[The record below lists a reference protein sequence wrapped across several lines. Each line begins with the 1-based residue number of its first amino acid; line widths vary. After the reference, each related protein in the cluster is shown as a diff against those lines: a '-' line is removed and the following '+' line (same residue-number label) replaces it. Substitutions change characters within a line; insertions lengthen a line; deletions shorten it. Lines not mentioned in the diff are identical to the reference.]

1 MTEKEFKAYD
11 RMMRTNR
18 SVSIPPDCNS
28 AGSLIRTL
36 PPKCKGCKCKN
47 PTCHFH
53 PEACEKDKREKG
65 RRKK

>member
-1 MTEKEFKAYD
+1 MTKKKFRAYD

-18 SVSIPPDCNS
+18 SVSILPDCNS
-28 AGSLIRTL
+28 TESPVRIL
-36 PPKCKGCKCKN
+36 PPKCKGCKYKN